1 MTRAPHVQEKAA
13 LLPIP
18 TVDLSGQQLPLSP
31 RAPRGPRDTLTT
43 AGPQSPSCSAVTVV
57 AELSPPRGGASAGH
71 QTGSGRG
78 LRPTVGQLG
87 APSSCEASLLQ
98 LRWLW
103 RARPRCGS
111 GGSAH
116 LPPENSEPEPEAAA
130 TCTWRLPAGLAA
142 APSGGELPLTPRQ
155 ALQDP
160 GGWGPGPPDG
170 EGVC

>member
-1 MTRAPHVQEKAA
+1 MAHVQEKPA
-13 LLPIP
+13 LLPVP

-57 AELSPPRGGASAGH
+57 AELSPPRGGASEGH
-71 QTGSGRG
+71 QTGSREGTPPNCG
-78 LRPTVGQLG
+78 PTGCPSTCEPLRLRSVQLG
-87 APSSCEASLLQ
+87 
-98 LRWLW
+98 WVW

-130 TCTWRLPAGLAA
+130 TCTWRPPAGLAA

-155 ALQDP
+155 APQDP